1 MPAMWT
7 GLVLTVFLTGCI
19 RHKLPE
25 GFPDKDKFAEILSEV
40 HLAEATIN
48 QLRINNSRGKTT
60 ANNYY
65 HYVLAKYDLTQE
77 KFDTIVNWYL
87 GYPELYQEVYDESIA
102 ILSEKQAEWQR
113 EVKGIEEQI
122 ERERKEKEA
131 RSVWKGKRNFF
142 ISLRDT
148 FDRRIPFNIRVDTI
162 DAQGYRI
169 SAFYQFLK
177 GSRVH
182 KPLLEVMTLYED
194 STLDT
199 LTYELKNT
207 HNSTKAEL
215 TIGANKDLKVLQMQ
229 GFLLKHDTLEEL
241 RARIKD
247 VEFEFLPKPDSLAQD
262 SLNVDSL
269 GVDAIEKR
277 VL

>member
-1 MPAMWT
+1 MWI
-7 GLVLTVFLTGCI
+7 GLILIVFQTGCT
-19 RHKLPE
+19 RQRLPA
-25 GFPDKDKFAEILSEV
+25 GFPDKGEFAEILAEV
-40 HLAEATIN
+40 HLTEATIN

-131 RSVWKGKRNFF
+131 RNVWKNPKNYF

-148 FDRRIPFNIRVDTI
+148 FDRRIPFDIRVDTI
-162 DAQGYRI
+162 DAQGYRL

-177 GSRVH
+177 GSRVDR
-182 KPLLEVMTLYED
+182 PLIEVMALYED

-199 LTYELKNT
+199 LVYELKNT

-215 TIGANKDLKVLQMQ
+215 TIGLNRDLKVLQME

-247 VEFEFLPKPDSLAQD
+247 VTFEFLPKPDSLV
-262 SLNVDSL
+262 LDSL
-269 GVDAIEKR
+269 GVDSLDVDEVKEPAER
-277 VL
+277 